1 MTFDK
6 NKFKDNYSTDKDNI
20 LKEFYIPILK
30 ESISYDR
37 AVGYFSSQGLVKYLQ
52 GIDGLVKNN
61 GKMRLIIGDTLSD
74 DEYESINN
82 SEAYSEIYSR
92 LDKTWSDIFNSSVTE
107 LSKHRLAIFSWLL
120 NRGFLEVRYAFRRK
134 GLFHKKIGIV
144 KDKKGN
150 IVTFSGSMNETEAAM
165 ASNVNNPNGNSEEF
179 VVFGSWDV
187 DIFRRYGQEKVD
199 SFNKV
204 WEDCEDN
211 TTTVKLPSAHYERI
225 KDIYKNDSYP
235 KSDSEKN
242 QAELYD
248 QITVNLDL
256 DLDLD
261 ELDFSTPRLPKKIG
275 GRKYQIQEHQVKA
288 LTDWK
293 KSNYHGIMALATGA
307 GKTITSIH
315 GFVKFSETRPL
326 ALVVSVPYRVLAEQW
341 CEVLSTFNIQAIKCY
356 DGREK
361 WESKLINGVGNFLL
375 NIKKY
380 LAVVVVNDTLRKEHF
395 YSQINKIPSNKLFFV
410 GDECHHHGNKDIVG
424 MLPKADYRIG
434 LSATPWSKREN
445 DKKLYLES
453 YYKGIVAEYSLQEAL
468 DNNVLTGYKYHIHPV
483 SLNSDEQDAYIAI
496 SGDISKMYAIK
507 NNGGTIDE
515 VILKNLLFKRSR
527 LLDSL
532 EDKFNT
538 LERLLE
544 NRTPS
549 PYVLFYCGSGSV
561 EEDSEGSN
569 DKELNIKSIDRV
581 TKILHQNGW
590 SVSKFTSTET
600 TRQRNEIL
608 ENFKSA
614 TINAIAAIKVLD
626 EGFDVPMCTEAYIT
640 ASSRNERQF
649 IQRRGRI
656 LRKSSNKSE
665 AIIHDFVILPNSSNK
680 ALKDLVLNEL
690 ERIFEFYSSANNKV
704 DISMEIRKICD
715 DYGFK
720 YDLFMSDKEGDNVK

>member
-395 YSQINKIPSNKLFFV
+395 YSQINKIGNVVLADPDIHSWTWIKQSELIATITGTV
-410 GDECHHHGNKDIVG
+410 GVEAVH
-424 MLPKADYRIG
+424 M
-434 LSATPWSKREN
+434 
-445 DKKLYLES
+445 KKPVISFGKHQIINHLQTVLYVES
-453 YYKGIVAEYSLQEAL
+453 YKQTKSAIDWFLKGIIREEDFESARLSLGASQLKSSIKLPEYESVYFS
-468 DNNVLTGYKYHIHPV
+468 NNLEIEMAKK
-483 SLNSDEQDAYIAI
+483 A
-496 SGDISKMYAIK
+496 
-507 NNGGTIDE
+507 
-515 VILKNLLFKRSR
+515 LKNLFSEYPV
-527 LLDSL
+527 LL
-532 EDKFNT
+532 K
-538 LERLLE
+538 
-544 NRTPS
+544 
-549 PYVLFYCGSGSV
+549 
-561 EEDSEGSN
+561 
-569 DKELNIKSIDRV
+569 
-581 TKILHQNGW
+581 
-590 SVSKFTSTET
+590 
-600 TRQRNEIL
+600 
-608 ENFKSA
+608 
-614 TINAIAAIKVLD
+614 
-626 EGFDVPMCTEAYIT
+626 
-640 ASSRNERQF
+640 
-649 IQRRGRI
+649 
-656 LRKSSNKSE
+656 
-665 AIIHDFVILPNSSNK
+665 
-680 ALKDLVLNEL
+680 
-690 ERIFEFYSSANNKV
+690 
-704 DISMEIRKICD
+704 
-715 DYGFK
+715 
-720 YDLFMSDKEGDNVK
+720 